1 MWKNILKLSVS
12 FLKYALVCYSIKG
25 GDCRGKSSFTKEC
38 REVTIISLV
47 FYILCNRYM
56 EWSTSIL
63 NNIKYFTLQFIL
75 FTIIIAVSFFAD
87 EYIGKPFTYVD
98 LTAIFILVLIIIP
111 SVNVYDKIKKHLRPV
126 KLIYKISF
134 STIAVILATIFIG
147 ILTEEIL
154 L

>member
-1 MWKNILKLSVS
+1 
-12 FLKYALVCYSIKG
+12 
-25 GDCRGKSSFTKEC
+25 
-38 REVTIISLV
+38 
-47 FYILCNRYM
+47 M